1 MSSLEDS
8 KSIAAD
14 EEVLVPSA
22 GALLY
27 RAHHNKTNHNT
38 KPRIPRPCTYCGK
51 KHRPEKCDKIKTVE
65 ERRSILQRQQRC
77 LNCLGLKHTKV
88 QCFSKGRCMKCRK
101 KHHTSICEIEETQEN
116 PTQST
121 FNQIKENKDSNSNQ
135 LPTST
140 MTKTTTHTGAT
151 HAFHPETHILMQSA
165 VTKISRNGEQHCQA
179 RILFDTGSQRTF
191 ITQDMRHKL
200 ELKTIGNELLDVT
213 TFGTIQ
219 STRKTYDIVSF
230 TIVAEKED
238 IKISSL
244 VTPVICPP
252 LSVKMKNIQI
262 PPELKGLKLAD
273 PSHSS
278 ENLEVDIIIGNDY
291 YGQLI
296 TGKIIKAENE
306 ALIAME
312 SKFGWLLSGPIH
324 KANCSENYLNTLC
337 QRVEVMPVE
346 DAKLD
351 NLLTKFWEISKI
363 PEENEKDEAITMKFQ
378 ETIWFNKAT
387 GRYNVKLPWK
397 LNENHLPT
405 NFILSKK
412 RLNSLQ
418 NSLNK
423 KDPGLMMKYNEQL
436 LEQLRLGFIEKVKDL
451 NQQEGILHYMPHF
464 PVFKKDSATTKMRIV
479 YDASARMSTEALSL
493 NDCLHT
499 VPNLMQDLTGILLK
513 FRTHRIAFTADIE
526 KAFLQIELNHQDRDP
541 TRFLWLKDIDKSVN
555 TTGNLEAYRFCRVLF
570 GAAPSPFLLN
580 ATIRYHLNRKD
591 SWVVKDLLEKMYMDN
606 VVTGTDCD
614 EKALEYYSLSRSYL
628 QEAGMNLRQWT
639 SNSAALNRKAQEDI
653 KEAAQTT
660 KILGLTWNS
669 TCDMLSLSLKKMIR
683 ETENIKRP
691 TKRSALSF
699 ASKLLDPLGFVE
711 PITGKAKIMIQ
722 DLWKQNISWDEDLS
736 NEQKEQWLTWIGDI
750 SSLTSIEVPR
760 PYFLTNISEK
770 QLHIFCDSSKLAY

>member
-1 MSSLEDS
+1 M
-8 KSIAAD
+8 
-14 EEVLVPSA
+14 
-22 GALLY
+22 
-27 RAHHNKTNHNT
+27 
-38 KPRIPRPCTYCGK
+38 
-51 KHRPEKCDKIKTVE
+51 
-65 ERRSILQRQQRC
+65 
-77 LNCLGLKHTKV
+77 
-88 QCFSKGRCMKCRK
+88 
-101 KHHTSICEIEETQEN
+101 
-116 PTQST
+116 
-121 FNQIKENKDSNSNQ
+121 
-135 LPTST
+135 
-140 MTKTTTHTGAT
+140 GAT

-238 IKISSL
+238 IKMRAL

-296 TGKIIKAENE
+296 TGKIIKAGNE
-306 ALIAME
+306 PLIAME

-378 ETIWFNKAT
+378 ETIWFNEAT

-397 LNENHLPT
+397 LNENHQAPT

-436 LEQLRLGFIEKVKDL
+436 LEQLRLGFIEKVNDL
-451 NQQEGILHYMPHF
+451 NQHEGILHYMPHF
-464 PVFKKDSATTKMRIV
+464 PVFKKDSATTKMRIA
-479 YDASARMSTEALSL
+479 YADASARMSTKALSL

-499 VPNLMQDLTGILLK
+499 GPNLMQDLTGILLK
-513 FRTHRIAFTADIE
+513 FRTHRITFTADIE
-526 KAFLQIELNHQDRDP
+526 KAFLQIELNHQDRDA

-555 TTGNLEAYRFCRVLF
+555 STGNLEAYRFCRVLSEQ
-570 GAAPSPFLLN
+570 P
-580 ATIRYHLNRKD
+580 TK
-591 SWVVKDLLEKMYMDN
+591 
-606 VVTGTDCD
+606 GTVH
-614 EKALEYYSLSRSYL
+614 
-628 QEAGMNLRQWT
+628 
-639 SNSAALNRKAQEDI
+639 
-653 KEAAQTT
+653 
-660 KILGLTWNS
+660 KILKKQKNTW
-669 TCDMLSLSLKKMIR
+669 LRRL
-683 ETENIKRP
+683 
-691 TKRSALSF
+691 
-699 ASKLLDPLGFVE
+699 
-711 PITGKAKIMIQ
+711 Q
-722 DLWKQNISWDEDLS
+722 
-736 NEQKEQWLTWIGDI
+736 IG
-750 SSLTSIEVPR
+750 P
-760 PYFLTNISEK
+760 N
-770 QLHIFCDSSKLAY
+770 